1 MPDSFVFAFFLSLI
15 CFILAFLFF
24 RKGNAALHKTLVPF
38 LLSLYNPFK
47 IKDQLKTEG
56 IILIILGYA
65 IFITYV
71 AFFA

>member
-1 MPDSFVFAFFLSLI
+1 MPDSFVFAFFLSLT

-24 RKGNAALHKTLVPF
+24 RKGNAPLHNTLVPF

-47 IKDQLKTEG
+47 IRDQLKKEG

-65 IFITYV
+65 IFIAYV
-71 AFFA
+71 AFFT